1 MDKER
6 EDKGMERQEVVN
18 KIKEILLLLV
28 NMEDEVELGED
39 DILNDGEWG
48 IDSLIMVQI
57 IVEIERAFDIKIE
70 DEYLS
75 MDFLSTI
82 GSIAD
87 FVMEEKSKDV

>member
-1 MDKER
+1 MD
-6 EDKGMERQEVVN
+6 RQEVVN

-28 NMEDEVELGED
+28 DMEDNVELGED

-87 FVMEEKSKDV
+87 FVMEIGRASCRERVSI

>member
-1 MDKER
+1 
-6 EDKGMERQEVVN
+6 MERQEVVN

-28 NMEDEVELGED
+28 DIEDEVELGED

-87 FVMEEKSKDV
+87 FVMEEKSKDA

>member
-28 NMEDEVELGED
+28 DIEDEVELGED

-87 FVMEEKSKDV
+87 FVMEEKSKDA

>member
-1 MDKER
+1 
-6 EDKGMERQEVVN
+6 MERQEVVN

-28 NMEDEVELGED
+28 DMEDEVELGED

-87 FVMEEKSKDV
+87 FVMEEKSKDA

>member
-1 MDKER
+1 
-6 EDKGMERQEVVN
+6 MERQEVVN

-28 NMEDEVELGED
+28 DMEDEVELGED

-82 GSIAD
+82 GSIAA
-87 FVMEEKSKDV
+87 FVMEEKSKDA

>member
-1 MDKER
+1 MD
-6 EDKGMERQEVVN
+6 RQEVVN

-28 NMEDEVELGED
+28 DMEDNVELGED

-87 FVMEEKSKDV
+87 FVMEEKSKGCLTRIKL

>member
-1 MDKER
+1 
-6 EDKGMERQEVVN
+6 MERQEVVN

-28 NMEDEVELGED
+28 DMEDEVELGED

-82 GSIAD
+82 D
-87 FVMEEKSKDV
+87 RKSVV

>member
-1 MDKER
+1 
-6 EDKGMERQEVVN
+6 MERQEVVN

-28 NMEDEVELGED
+28 DMEDDVELGED

-87 FVMEEKSKDV
+87 FVMEEKSKDA

>member
-1 MDKER
+1 
-6 EDKGMERQEVVN
+6 MERQEVVN

>member
-1 MDKER
+1 
-6 EDKGMERQEVVN
+6 MERQEVVN

-28 NMEDEVELGED
+28 DMEDEVELGED

-57 IVEIERAFDIKIE
+57 VVEIERAFDIKIE

-87 FVMEEKSKDV
+87 FVMEEKSKDA

>member
-1 MDKER
+1 
-6 EDKGMERQEVVN
+6 MERQQVVN

-28 NMEDEVELGED
+28 DMEDEVELGED

-87 FVMEEKSKDV
+87 FVMEEKSKNA

>member
-1 MDKER
+1 
-6 EDKGMERQEVVN
+6 MERQEVVN

-28 NMEDEVELGED
+28 DMEDEVELGED

-48 IDSLIMVQI
+48 IDSLILVQI

-87 FVMEEKSKDV
+87 FVMEEKSKDA

>member
-1 MDKER
+1 MD
-6 EDKGMERQEVVN
+6 RQEVVN

-28 NMEDEVELGED
+28 DMEDNVELGED

-87 FVMEEKSKDV
+87 FVMEEKLKDA

>member
-1 MDKER
+1 MD
-6 EDKGMERQEVVN
+6 RQEVDN

-28 NMEDEVELGED
+28 DMEDNVELGED

-87 FVMEEKSKDV
+87 FVMEEKSKDA

>member
-1 MDKER
+1 MD
-6 EDKGMERQEVVN
+6 RQEVVN

-28 NMEDEVELGED
+28 DMEDNVELGED

-57 IVEIERAFDIKIE
+57 IVEIERAFDIRIE

-87 FVMEEKSKDV
+87 FVMEEKSKDA

>member
-1 MDKER
+1 
-6 EDKGMERQEVVN
+6 MERQEVVN

-28 NMEDEVELGED
+28 DMEDEVELGED

-57 IVEIERAFDIKIE
+57 IVGIERAFDIKIE

-87 FVMEEKSKDV
+87 FVMEEKSKDA

>member
-1 MDKER
+1 
-6 EDKGMERQEVVN
+6 MERQEVVN

-28 NMEDEVELGED
+28 DMEDNVELGED

-57 IVEIERAFDIKIE
+57 IVEIERPFDIKIE

-87 FVMEEKSKDV
+87 FVMEEKSKDA

>member
-1 MDKER
+1 
-6 EDKGMERQEVVN
+6 MERQEVVN

-28 NMEDEVELGED
+28 DMEDNVELGED

-87 FVMEEKSKDV
+87 FVMEEKSKDA

>member
-1 MDKER
+1 
-6 EDKGMERQEVVN
+6 
-18 KIKEILLLLV
+18 
-28 NMEDEVELGED
+28 
-39 DILNDGEWG
+39 
-48 IDSLIMVQI
+48 MVQI

-87 FVMEEKSKDV
+87 FVMEEKSKDA

>member
-1 MDKER
+1 MVD
-6 EDKGMERQEVVN
+6 
-18 KIKEILLLLV
+18 I
-28 NMEDEVELGED
+28 EDEVELGED

-87 FVMEEKSKDV
+87 FVMEEKSKDA

>member
-1 MDKER
+1 
-6 EDKGMERQEVVN
+6 MERQEVVD

-28 NMEDEVELGED
+28 DMEDEVELGED

-87 FVMEEKSKDV
+87 FVMEEKSKDA

>member
-1 MDKER
+1 
-6 EDKGMERQEVVN
+6 MERQEVVS

-28 NMEDEVELGED
+28 DMEDEVELGED

-87 FVMEEKSKDV
+87 FVMEEKSKDA

>member
-28 NMEDEVELGED
+28 DMEDEVELGED

-87 FVMEEKSKDV
+87 FVMEEKSKDA

>member
-1 MDKER
+1 
-6 EDKGMERQEVVN
+6 MERQEVVN

-28 NMEDEVELGED
+28 DMEDDVELGED

-87 FVMEEKSKDV
+87 FVMEEKLKDA

>member
-1 MDKER
+1 
-6 EDKGMERQEVVN
+6 MERQEVVD

-28 NMEDEVELGED
+28 DMEDEAELGED

-87 FVMEEKSKDV
+87 FVMEEKSKDA

>member
-1 MDKER
+1 
-6 EDKGMERQEVVN
+6 MERQEVVN

-28 NMEDEVELGED
+28 DMEDDVELGED

-75 MDFLSTI
+75 MDFL
-82 GSIAD
+82 D
-87 FVMEEKSKDV
+87 RKSVV

>member
-1 MDKER
+1 MD
-6 EDKGMERQEVVN
+6 RQEVVN

-28 NMEDEVELGED
+28 DIEDEVELGED

-87 FVMEEKSKDV
+87 FVMEEKSKDA

>member
-28 NMEDEVELGED
+28 DMEDNVELGED

-87 FVMEEKSKDV
+87 FVMEEKSKDA

>member
-28 NMEDEVELGED
+28 DMEDEVELGED

-57 IVEIERAFDIKIE
+57 VVEIERAFDIKIE

-87 FVMEEKSKDV
+87 FVMEEKSKDA

>member
-1 MDKER
+1 MD
-6 EDKGMERQEVVN
+6 RQEVVN

-28 NMEDEVELGED
+28 DMEDDVELGED

-87 FVMEEKSKDV
+87 FVMEEKLKDA

>member
-1 MDKER
+1 
-6 EDKGMERQEVVN
+6 MERQEVVN

-28 NMEDEVELGED
+28 DMEDNVELGED

-87 FVMEEKSKDV
+87 FVMEEKLKDA

>member
-1 MDKER
+1 MD
-6 EDKGMERQEVVN
+6 RQEVVN

-28 NMEDEVELGED
+28 DMEDDVELGED

-87 FVMEEKSKDV
+87 FVMEEKSKDA

>member
-87 FVMEEKSKDV
+87 FVMEEKSKDA

>member
-1 MDKER
+1 MD
-6 EDKGMERQEVVN
+6 RQEVVN

-28 NMEDEVELGED
+28 DMEDNVELGED

-87 FVMEEKSKDV
+87 FVMEEKSKDA